1 MTNRTRNIII
11 IALGVLIALCIGI
24 TVWAVF
30 FRDAGEPPITPDYPP
45 QGEDEGQKPIEG
57 DNSNK
62 IESPTGGGGYNMTY
76 NTTATACLSDGTV
89 TLWYANPNASNQNVA
104 ILIMIDDMVVAKSEL
119 ILPGNQITSL
129 KLEDYAKGKLQAG
142 GYDATLVVRAYDPVS
157 GEKAMVEG
165 NGNLTLVVT
174 E

>member
-30 FRDAGEPPITPDYPP
+30 FRDTGEPPIPPDYPP
-45 QGEDEGQKPIEG
+45 QGEDEGQEPIEG

-76 NTTATACLSDGTV
+76 NTMATASLTSGTV